1 MVFIIMVEMIFHNEN
16 FIFLCFVLDDVEM
29 DIERLY
35 EVLPQLSQI
44 FRIVD
49 KIGEGLSSH

>member
-1 MVFIIMVEMIFHNEN
+1 MVFIIIVEMIFHNGN

-29 DIERLY
+29 DIEKLY